1 MRTALATT
9 LLGTLIIGCMAPL
22 EAEDLVFAEDEELAL
37 QDMRTIPDGQR
48 PAQDL
53 EISTP
58 APEPEPGPASTTPT
72 SDQPRLSLLPQAEGC
87 PWLRAEGFPAI
98 SADGT
103 TVVVPYAEHL
113 QLSYD
118 PGSMELQ
125 WHDVALGTVQRTDPV
140 VTGELNQDDDGQC
153 NPAELRRLERRVDQL
168 ERELATQRWRAME
181 VLPVEYFD
189 PDTHMIE
196 YYKDTVPMA
205 DRGVQVV
212 VQHGEIIVRIA
223 GAKVLER
230 HPLSPGMLGMPYEVY
245 GDRETGTVVVVTMD
259 CIGDSCTCDPG
270 FTAQVVHW
278 QPETFETIDR
288 RACLVER
295 GDEYCEPI
303 DFGVSGTAWSM

>member
-9 LLGTLIIGCMAPL
+9 LLSTLTIGCMAPM
-22 EAEDLVFAEDEELAL
+22 EAEDLVFAEDEELARA
-37 QDMRTIPDGQR
+37 DMRTIPDGPR
-48 PAQDL
+48 PAQAVDV
-53 EISTP
+53 STP
-58 APEPEPGPASTTPT
+58 APDPEPASTTPT
-72 SDQPRLSLLPQAEGC
+72 TDQPRFSLRPQADDC
-87 PWLRAEGFPAI
+87 PWLHAEGFPAL

-103 TVVVPYAEHL
+103 TVVPRAEHL

-118 PGSMELQ
+118 PGSMALQ

-140 VTGELNQDDDGQC
+140 VTDELSQGDDGQC
-153 NPAELRRLERRVDQL
+153 DPAELRRLERRVGQRN
-168 ERELATQRWRAME
+168 RELATQRWRTME

-189 PDTHMIE
+189 PNTYEIE

-205 DRGVQVV
+205 DRGVQVL
-212 VQHGEIIVRIA
+212 VQHGELLVRIA

-230 HPLSPGMLGMPYEVY
+230 HPLSPDVLGMPYEVY

-259 CIGDSCTCDPG
+259 CTGESCTCDPG

-278 QPETFETIDR
+278 QPETFEAIDR

-295 GDEYCEPI
+295 GDDYCEPI